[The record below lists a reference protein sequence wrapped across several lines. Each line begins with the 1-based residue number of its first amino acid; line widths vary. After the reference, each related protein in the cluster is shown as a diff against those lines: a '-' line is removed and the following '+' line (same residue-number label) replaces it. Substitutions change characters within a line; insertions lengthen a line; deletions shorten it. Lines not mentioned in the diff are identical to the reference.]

1 MQREKQHKK
10 NVVQQ
15 WASQME
21 EEDSQLMVKA
31 SKRAVKPAYVS
42 PKLTND
48 QLVSTSVMENVPAVF
63 GFTITANDSESISL
77 LKVTQETFR
86 AGSQLEN
93 PLLQLEDNA
102 ELDSK
107 KESAERLIKGLKTT
121 T

>member
-1 MQREKQHKK
+1 
-10 NVVQQ
+10 
-15 WASQME
+15 
-21 EEDSQLMVKA
+21 
-31 SKRAVKPAYVS
+31 
-42 PKLTND
+42 
-48 QLVSTSVMENVPAVF
+48 
-63 GFTITANDSESISL
+63 
-77 LKVTQETFR
+77 VTQETFR